1 MDELFSSFVEMLNKY
16 DKSEILQDY
25 FFDLFESF
33 FYATIIDNFFRNLT
47 PENLKEYGLS
57 TDMHETI
64 KNEYKDI
71 QKDLDSIIHVKY
83 EQEFKKIDLDY
94 YNNFKARLESDYP
107 KILNLIAKIEKENEI
122 DLSEVYLKEK
132 KEEIKKSGLKDLDI
146 NSKILTTIMAVYI
159 KKNNKFPL
167 DKDMHKLK
175 DGLANKLIPDI
186 AQIYFKSLKSL
197 SKEMLSEQK
206 QDRKEFESILYKD
219 WEEPLDLLECLIRVS
234 WETVDKHRKNV
245 IQQGFREDVKFNALI
260 RIHARALKTTN
271 EILTLLKAGYPD
283 GANARWRN
291 LHELAV
297 ISMFLSD
304 NDNIISQRYLEHEII
319 MRYKETLNYQEHC
332 EELGYAPCEEKFLDK
347 IKEKK
352 ESLCNKYGKDY
363 YKDWGWI
370 PKSKV
375 SNQSF
380 TDLEKH
386 IGLDR
391 LHPFYKLSS
400 AHIHGSSRGF
410 YTLGLRDDFQ
420 NKILSIGASNYGLA
434 DPIQNTT
441 ISLMHVT
448 NCLLTF
454 KPDFESLTIMKINE
468 YFIKEIGLKA
478 VKVQKGIEKR
488 SKE

>member
-1 MDELFSSFVEMLNKY
+1 MIKKFYTEMDELFSSFVEMLNKY

-219 WEEPLDLLECLIRVS
+219 WVEPLALLECLIRVS
-234 WETVDKHRKNV
+234 
-245 IQQGFREDVKFNALI
+245 
-260 RIHARALKTTN
+260 
-271 EILTLLKAGYPD
+271 
-283 GANARWRN
+283 
-291 LHELAV
+291 
-297 ISMFLSD
+297 
-304 NDNIISQRYLEHEII
+304 
-319 MRYKETLNYQEHC
+319 
-332 EELGYAPCEEKFLDK
+332 
-347 IKEKK
+347 
-352 ESLCNKYGKDY
+352 
-363 YKDWGWI
+363 
-370 PKSKV
+370 
-375 SNQSF
+375 
-380 TDLEKH
+380 
-386 IGLDR
+386 
-391 LHPFYKLSS
+391 
-400 AHIHGSSRGF
+400 
-410 YTLGLRDDFQ
+410 
-420 NKILSIGASNYGLA
+420 
-434 DPIQNTT
+434 
-441 ISLMHVT
+441 
-448 NCLLTF
+448 
-454 KPDFESLTIMKINE
+454 
-468 YFIKEIGLKA
+468 
-478 VKVQKGIEKR
+478 
-488 SKE
+488 